1 MSTENNNTEAPKN
14 GLPDRNLVELIE
26 KPESNCTELF
36 SNLSA
41 IDMITNF
48 GAVYDKLGDEL
59 QPVADKIMNQ
69 ISEEDLRVWASKFIL
84 SSLRASILE
93 TVAEDILE
101 NKRMAHISEDLED
114 DARHVFQLAR
124 AHERVCWATYDE
136 EGNSLEPWN
145 VFHRIQWQSIQQY
158 QEYYGKSRKDT

>member
-1 MSTENNNTEAPKN
+1 MSEDNTKEAQTN

-26 KPESNCTELF
+26 KPESSYTELF

-41 IDMITNF
+41 IDMIANF

-59 QPVADKIMNQ
+59 QPVADKIMSQ
-69 ISEEDLRVWASKFIL
+69 ISDEDLRVWANKFIL

-93 TVAEDILE
+93 SVAEDILE
-101 NKRMAHISEDLED
+101 NKKTFHITEELED

-145 VFHRIQWQSIQQY
+145 VVLRIQWQSIKHY
-158 QEYYGKSRKDT
+158 QEYYGKAGKDA